1 VRRLALLLLI
11 VGCDRPTGPPQAG
24 TPAVDSRG
32 KTVLIPPRPGRI
44 VSLAPSTTELLF
56 DVGAG
61 DQVAGVTTFC
71 EFPPEARS
79 KPKIGDLVLDLEK
92 LSALRPDLVVT
103 AWSLTQ
109 KTSADLEAKGYAVFG
124 VDPQSFEEIAAAL
137 VALGDIT
144 GHAPEGRRAAEA
156 LMSRVRAIGPY
167 EGPTFYFEHSADPLG
182 TTGPE
187 TYTGRALRLAGG
199 RNIFEGAW
207 RNAVDWE
214 SVMARDPEV
223 ILIAHDG
230 RGALERRAGWEKLRA
245 VRKGRVYFVPK
256 EHYIYPTPRLVEGLE
271 EASRLFHEK
280 NP

>member
-1 VRRLALLLLI
+1 VKTLALLLLV
-11 VGCDRPTGPPQAG
+11 VGCDRPPGTPGTG

-32 KTVLIPPRPGRI
+32 KTVLIPARPERI

-61 DQVAGVTTFC
+61 EQIAGVTTYC

-109 KTSADLEAKGYAVFG
+109 KTSADLEGRGYAVFG
-124 VDPQSFEEIAAAL
+124 VDPQSFEDIAAAL
-137 VALGDIT
+137 ASLGTLT
-144 GHAPEGRRAAEA
+144 GHAQEGRKAAEA
-156 LMSRVRAIGPY
+156 LRSRVRAIAPF

-187 TYTGRALRLAGG
+187 TYTGRALRQAGG
-199 RNIFEGAW
+199 RNIFDGAW
-207 RNAVDWE
+207 LNAIDWE
-214 SVMARDPEV
+214 AVMARDPQV
-223 ILIAHDG
+223 ILIAHDRREG
-230 RGALERRAGWEKLRA
+230 LERRAGWKKLRA
-245 VRKGRVYFVPK
+245 VREGRVYFVPK
-256 EHYIYPTPRLVEGLE
+256 EHYVYPTPRLVEGLE

-280 NP
+280 SP